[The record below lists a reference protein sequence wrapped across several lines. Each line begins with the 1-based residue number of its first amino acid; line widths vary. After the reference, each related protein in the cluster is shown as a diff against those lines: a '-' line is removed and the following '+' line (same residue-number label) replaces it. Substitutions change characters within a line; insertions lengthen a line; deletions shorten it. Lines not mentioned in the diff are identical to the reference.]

1 MKPLEDFL
9 LPTQEALF
17 QKLQKWFE
25 KKAVKEKGR
34 FLLVP
39 GESPVLLIAHL
50 DTVHRVP
57 VKTICSSKCGNILMS
72 PQGIGGDDRCGV
84 YGIVK
89 VYEASEQKP
98 WLLFTCDEEI
108 GGRGADAFCTAYQKQ
123 ELPEGLNELKML
135 IELDRRGKNDAVY
148 YSCTNPKFEEYITGK
163 GFRTEFGT
171 FSDIS
176 CLAPALG
183 VAAVNFSCGYYNA
196 HTLHEFINRKHLNAT
211 VRKVIEM
218 VSEAVEPNFPK
229 YEFMRAQN
237 DPCII
242 HDYWYDPYADWYG
255 SKVDIPVGSI
265 PKDLP
270 SEFEGIYEELLEVY
284 EPGELEY
291 YRMECGDQILL
302 ELYED
307 EFGERA
313 ARRWTNASEKI
324 HLPQRQDNPNPEMS
338 EPMPADRTVHV
349 PSDASGNRQVG

>member
-9 LPTQEALF
+9 RPTQDTLF

-25 KKAVKEKGR
+25 KEAVKQKGR

-39 GESPVLLIAHL
+39 GDSPVLLIAHL

-89 VYEASEQKP
+89 VHEASEQKP

-108 GGRGADAFCTAYQKQ
+108 GGRGADAFCAAYQKQ

-148 YSCTNPKFEEYITGK
+148 YSCKNPKFEEYITEK
-163 GFRTEFGT
+163 GFRTDFGT

-176 CLAPALG
+176 CLGPTLG
-183 VAAVNFSCGYYNA
+183 VAAVNLSCGYYNA

-218 VSEAVEPNFPK
+218 VSEAAEPNFPK
-229 YEFMRAQN
+229 YEFIRAQN
-237 DPCII
+237 DPYIF

-255 SKVDIPVGSI
+255 SEVDIPVGSI

-324 HLPQRQDNPNPEMS
+324 HLPERQDHPYS
-338 EPMPADRTVHV
+338 EVSKPMPTERTVYV
-349 PSDASGNRQVG
+349 PADTPGNRKVS